1 MVINELKKII
11 GEELIN
17 ISNDVRRGIPTAV
30 FGISLGEKARIS
42 ALFDK
47 ICYIAP
53 DLISARQMVVEL
65 ENLTGKPFALLPP
78 KNEVLL
84 SKSAVNKDIL
94 HERISALYKIQTENA
109 SICTTLEAIMQLV
122 PKRVE
127 YITLKKSEV
136 ASTNDL
142 IEKLVLMGYKR
153 VDFIQ
158 GVGQFAIRG
167 DIFDVFP
174 INCTSAFRI
183 DFFYDEI
190 EKIVEFDYESAERG
204 SEIESLVVV
213 QAYDFNPYV
222 ENADKIWNVI
232 TKSAKAHS
240 IATSRHKLSNYA
252 CDLIDTLKSGYDDRL
267 SAILPIMEGVT
278 FFGDYLNEHII
289 IFDEGKIIDE
299 RASGLLKEHNER
311 FVNLYRNGEA
321 FDFAVM
327 QLKSKEFVY
336 SELNKRNT
344 LSLQNLS
351 SRVDFYNPLQIYR
364 LRTTPVANYS
374 LRPQALEED
383 CSTWQKNGYR
393 VLLCAGDASKASR
406 LSDRLSTS
414 GIYNRIIEQIAQLE
428 GICICSEYLGKG
440 FIEHDNKLV
449 VIGTTEI
456 FTVGVKT
463 KKLKSKKYT
472 PFSAPQVG
480 DFAVHEIYGIGKVV
494 GTKRISTTDGTKDYL
509 EVEYRD
515 ADRLYVPV
523 EQMDR
528 LSKYLGGD
536 QPRLNKIGGEF
547 ERIKERVMQSIAQM
561 SINLKKLYKQRKE
574 KNGFEFSEDNE
585 FSIEFDNAFEFEP
598 TDDQISA
605 IAEVKADME
614 SKKIMDR
621 LICGDVG
628 FGKTEVA
635 MRACFKAYL
644 DDKQVAVVAP
654 TTILSQQHYN
664 TFKKR
669 FEGFGAKIE
678 VLNRFKTP
686 AEKKK
691 ILEKVLNGDIDVLIG
706 THSLFNKEV
715 RFKDLGLLIL
725 DEEQRFGVEH
735 KEKIKTIK
743 ENVDTLTLTATPI
756 PRTLHM
762 SLVGIRDIS
771 EINTPPAQRIPTQ
784 SYVVEQS
791 DAVIVDAIRRELDRQ
806 GQVFILYNK
815 VESIDFFAEY
825 IAKLVPE
832 SKILVAHGQMPE
844 RALED
849 KIVSFYNG
857 EYNVLIATTIIE
869 NGIDLPNANTII
881 VIDADKLGLSTL
893 YQLRGRVGRGNRMA
907 YAYFTYRQSALQDSA
922 YKRLNAL
929 MEYSEI
935 GSGYKIALR
944 DLEIRGAGNVLGKEQ
959 HGHMEKIGYEL
970 YSKLLKEKLTND
982 EFERECEL
990 DCKVTAYLPDDY
1002 VEYPSARMD
1011 CYKKIAQIK
1020 SLQEKEE
1027 LVSQMQKVYGAIPTE
1042 VQNLIN
1048 IAYLKVLCRDI
1059 GAVKIEL
1066 SKSQARI
1073 ELNGIECL
1081 KNDKLLS
1088 RLNSL
1093 GGVAGLTVAD
1103 KPVIIFDKPVQSGED
1118 RLIQVIN
1125 FLE

>member
-1 MVINELKKII
+1 MVLSELRKII
-11 GEELIN
+11 SDEMIN
-17 ISNDVRRGIPTAV
+17 ITQDVRRGIPTAV
-30 FGISLGEKARIS
+30 FGVTLGGKARLS
-42 ALFDK
+42 ALFNK
-47 ICYIAP
+47 VCYIAP

-65 ENLTGKPFALLPP
+65 ENLSGKNFALLPP

-84 SKSAVNKDIL
+84 SKSAVSKDIL
-94 HERISALYKIQTENA
+94 HERIFALHKIQNQGA
-109 SICTTLEAIMQLV
+109 SICTTLEALMQLV
-122 PKRVE
+122 PKKVE
-127 YITLKKSEV
+127 FIEIKKEETL
-136 ASTNDL
+136 STTEL
-142 IEKLVLMGYKR
+142 IDKLVLMGYKR
-153 VDFIQ
+153 VDYIQ
-158 GVGQFAIRG
+158 GVGEFAIRG
-167 DIFDVFP
+167 DIFDVYP
-174 INCTSAFRI
+174 INSSTAYRV
-183 DFFYDEI
+183 DFFYDQVEFI
-190 EKIVEFDYESAERG
+190 KEFDLESGEKGVEKEKI
-204 SEIESLVVV
+204 EII
-213 QAYDFNPYV
+213 QAYDYNPYQ
-222 ENADKIWNVI
+222 ENADKIWNI
-232 TKSAKAHS
+232 LNKSVSMHTIS
-240 IATSRHKLSNYA
+240 SSRHKLLNYA
-252 CDLIDTLKSGYDDRL
+252 CDLVEILKSGYDDRL
-267 SAILPIMEGVT
+267 NALLPIMDSVT
-278 FFGDYLNEHII
+278 NVCEYLKDYVVIY
-289 IFDEGKIIDE
+289 DESKIIDE

-311 FVNLYRNGEA
+311 FINLYRNGET
-321 FDFAVM
+321 FDFAIS
-327 QLKSKEFVY
+327 QLKSKEFIY
-336 SELNKRNT
+336 SQLNELKT
-344 LSLQNLS
+344 LSLQNLAS
-351 SRVDFYNPLQIYR
+351 KVDFYNPLKIYR
-364 LRTTPVANYS
+364 LHSTPIANYS
-374 LRPQALEED
+374 IRPQALEED
-383 CSTWQKNGYR
+383 CSSWIKNGYR
-393 VLLCAGDASKASR
+393 VLLCAGDNIRAGK
-406 LSDRLSTS
+406 LSDRLSER
-414 GIYNRIIEQIAQLE
+414 GLYNRIIDLVDQLN
-428 GICICSEYLGKG
+428 GLCVCSEYLGKG

-456 FTVGVKT
+456 FALGVKQ
-463 KKLKSKKYT
+463 KRLKSKKYT

-480 DFAVHEIYGIGKVV
+480 DYAVHEVYGIGKIV
-494 GTKRISTTDGTKDYL
+494 GTRRISTTEGTKDYL

-528 LSKYLGGD
+528 LSKFLGGEV
-536 QPRLNKIGGEF
+536 PRLNKIGGEF
-547 ERIKERVMQSIAQM
+547 EKIKERVMQSIAQM
-561 SINLKKLYKQRKE
+561 SINLKQLYKKRKE
-574 KNGFEFSEDNE
+574 KKGFEFSPDNE
-585 FSIEFDNAFEFEP
+585 FSLEFDNAFEFEP
-598 TDDQISA
+598 TEDQISA

-654 TTILSQQHYN
+654 TTILSEQHYN

-669 FEGFGAKIE
+669 FSGFGAKIE

-691 ILEKVLNGDIDVLIG
+691 ILQKTINGEIDVLIG
-706 THSLFNKEV
+706 THSLFGKEV
-715 RFKDLGLLIL
+715 KFKDLGLLIL

-771 EINTPPAQRIPTQ
+771 EINTPPSQRIPTQ
-784 SYVVEQS
+784 TYVLEQS
-791 DAVIVDAIRRELDRQ
+791 DAIIVDAIRRELDRQ

-815 VESIDFFAEY
+815 VDSIDFFTEY
-825 IAKLVPE
+825 VKKLVPE
-832 SKILVAHGQMPE
+832 AKILVAHGQMPE
-844 RALED
+844 RTLED

-907 YAYFTYRQSALQDSA
+907 YAYFTYRKVALHDSA

-935 GSGYKIALR
+935 VSGYKIALR

-970 YSKLLKEKLTND
+970 YSKLLKEKLTTD
-982 EFERECEL
+982 EFEKECEL
-990 DCKVTAYLPDDY
+990 DCKITAYLPDEY

-1027 LVSQMQKVYGAIPTE
+1027 IILQMQKTYGPIPIE

-1048 IAYLKVLCRDI
+1048 IAYLKVLGRQV
-1059 GAVKIEL
+1059 GAIKIEL

-1073 ELNGIECL
+1073 ELSGLECL
-1081 KNDKLLS
+1081 KNEKLING
-1088 RLNSL
+1088 LNGTNAS
-1093 GGVAGLTVAD
+1093 AALTVTD
-1103 KPVIIFDKPVQSGED
+1103 KPVIIFDKLVSSGEE

-1125 FLE
+1125 FLQ

>member
-1 MVINELKKII
+1 
-11 GEELIN
+11 
-17 ISNDVRRGIPTAV
+17 
-30 FGISLGEKARIS
+30 
-42 ALFDK
+42 
-47 ICYIAP
+47 
-53 DLISARQMVVEL
+53 
-65 ENLTGKPFALLPP
+65 
-78 KNEVLL
+78 
-84 SKSAVNKDIL
+84 
-94 HERISALYKIQTENA
+94 
-109 SICTTLEAIMQLV
+109 MQLV
-122 PKRVE
+122 PKKIEIVS
-127 YITLKKSEV
+127 LQKN
-136 ASTNDL
+136 TNLNTDEL
-142 IEKLVLMGYKR
+142 IEKLVYMGYKR
-153 VDFIQ
+153 VDFVQ
-158 GVGQFAIRG
+158 EVGQFAIRG
-167 DIFDVFP
+167 DIFDIYP
-174 INCTSAFRI
+174 INSTSAYRI

-190 EKIVEFDYESAERG
+190 EKIVEFDFESGEKG
-204 SEIESLVVV
+204 QEKEEIVIV
-213 QAYDFNPYV
+213 QAYDFNVYD
-222 ENADKIWNVI
+222 ENADIIWNKLS
-232 TKSAKAHS
+232 KSFSTHTISSSK
-240 IATSRHKLSNYA
+240 HKLSNYA
-252 CDLIDTLKSGYDDRL
+252 CDLIDLLKSGYDDRL
-267 SAILPIMEGVT
+267 GALMPLMDGVT
-278 FFGDYLNEHII
+278 FLGDFLNEYTI
-289 IFDEGKIIDE
+289 IFDESKIIDE

-311 FVNLYRNGEA
+311 FINLYRNGEV
-321 FDFAVM
+321 FDFAIT

-336 SELNKRNT
+336 SQLNQLKT
-344 LSLQNLS
+344 ISLQNLAS
-351 SRVDFYNPLQIYR
+351 KVDFYNPLKIYR
-364 LRTTPVANYS
+364 LRSTPVANYS

-383 CSTWQKNGYR
+383 CSAWIKNGYR
-393 VLLCAGDASKASR
+393 VLLCAGDNLKAGK

-414 GIYNRIIEQIAQLE
+414 GLYNRIIDQVDQLE
-428 GICICSEYLGKG
+428 GLTICAEYLGKG

-463 KKLKSKKYT
+463 KKLKSKKYS
-472 PFSAPQVG
+472 PFTAPQVG
-480 DFAVHEIYGIGKVV
+480 DFAVHEVYGIGKVV

-515 ADRLYVPV
+515 SDRLYVPV

-528 LSKYLGGD
+528 LSKYLGND
-536 QPRLNKIGGEF
+536 EPRLNKIGGEF

-574 KNGFEFSEDNE
+574 KNGFEFSPDNE
-585 FSIEFDNAFEFEP
+585 FSQEFDNAFEFEP

-678 VLNRFKTP
+678 VLNRFKTQL
-686 AEKKK
+686 EKKK
-691 ILEKVLNGDIDVLIG
+691 ILEKTLNGDIDILIG
-706 THSLFNKEV
+706 THSLFGKEV
-715 RFKDLGLLIL
+715 KFKDLGLLIL

-735 KEKIKTIK
+735 KEKIKTFK

-784 SYVVEQS
+784 TYVVEQS
-791 DAVIVDAIRRELDRQ
+791 DAVIIDAIRRELDRE

-815 VESIDFFAEY
+815 VESIDFFSEY
-825 IAKLVPE
+825 ISKLVPE

-844 RALED
+844 RVLED

-907 YAYFTYRQSALQDSA
+907 YAYFTYRQVALQDSA

-970 YSKLLKEKLTND
+970 YSKLLKEKFTTD

-990 DCKVTAYLPDDY
+990 ECKITAYLPDNY

-1020 SLQEKEE
+1020 SLQEKNE
-1027 LVSQMQKVYGAIPTE
+1027 LTKQMQNTYGPIPVE
-1042 VQNLIN
+1042 VQNLID
-1048 IAYLKVLCRDI
+1048 IAYLKVLCKQI

-1066 SKSQARI
+1066 SKAQARI
-1073 ELNGIECL
+1073 ELANIESL
-1081 KNDKLLS
+1081 KNEKLLNGFS
-1088 RLNSL
+1088 SQNAL
-1093 GGVAGLTVAD
+1093 AALTVLD
-1103 KPVIIFDKPVQSGED
+1103 KPVIIFEKIVSSGEE
-1118 RLIQVIN
+1118 RLKQVIN